1 MEVKMWRCYTATTI
15 QSIRVMDDYS
25 QRSFNKVN
33 LVAQREQLWAIPERE
48 QRGCC
53 FYHLTRLSAIGVCT
67 PRFVLLLSLSSHRL
81 LNTPRCVWNFSCRA
95 AEVEQRAA
103 SLEQPEL
110 WNVLSAPSR
119 LLTHERKLF
128 PHLFEILLELFSQ
141 SIHSSRAY

>member
-33 LVAQREQLWAIPERE
+33 LVAQREQLWTNSGER
-48 QRGCC
+48 
-53 FYHLTRLSAIGVCT
+53 TKT
-67 PRFVLLLSLSSHRL
+67 LLLIISLLSVVSMCMFYPPPLALFSL
-81 LNTPRCVWNFSCRA
+81 LPEFTKMCVENLMQA
-95 AEVEQRAA
+95 TEVDQRAA

-110 WNVLSAPSR
+110 WNVLSTLFR

-141 SIHSSRAY
+141 SIRSSKAY